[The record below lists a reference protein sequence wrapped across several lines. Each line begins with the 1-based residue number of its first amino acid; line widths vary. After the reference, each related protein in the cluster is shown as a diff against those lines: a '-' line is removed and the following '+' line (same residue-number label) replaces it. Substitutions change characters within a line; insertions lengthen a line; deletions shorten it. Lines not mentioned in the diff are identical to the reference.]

1 MTKRFAVVCC
11 VALSA
16 AAAVPAGADTDLFG
30 DVALLTGSIDKVVA
44 RREGIGTRGWGA
56 LFGGGVKVQ
65 NMLVL
70 GLEGS
75 AQYISDKDSFTQ
87 NTTGGLYSSTTTLYD
102 IAPYV
107 GLRAPMG
114 KDASL
119 SVGANGGYSLVFGTR
134 TIENCVNCFSQ
145 DLSVDGGMYVEPIV
159 QFGKSDGLQF
169 GASFRLYLGGDVK
182 NMIMV
187 RVSRPF

>member
-1 MTKRFAVVCC
+1 MTKRFAVVC
-11 VALSA
+11 VLGLSA
-16 AAAVPAGADTDLFG
+16 FAAMPAGAETDPFG
-30 DVALLTGSIDKVVA
+30 EVALLTGSIDKDVA
-44 RREGIGTRGWGA
+44 RREGIGSRGWGA
-56 LFGGGVKVQ
+56 MFGAGIKMQ
-65 NMLVL
+65 NVLVL
-70 GLEGS
+70 GIEGS

-102 IAPYV
+102 VAPYV

-119 SVGANGGYSLVFGTR
+119 SVGANAGYSLVFGAR
-134 TIENCVNCFSQ
+134 TIDNCINCFSE
-145 DLSVDGGMYVEPIV
+145 DLSVDGGLYVEPV
-159 QFGKSDGLQF
+159 VTFGKSDGLQF

-187 RVSRPF
+187 RVTKPF